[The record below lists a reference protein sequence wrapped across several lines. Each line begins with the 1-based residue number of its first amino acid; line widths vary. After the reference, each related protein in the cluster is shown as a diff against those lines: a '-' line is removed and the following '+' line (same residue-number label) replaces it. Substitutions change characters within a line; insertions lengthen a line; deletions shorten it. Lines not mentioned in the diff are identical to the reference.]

1 MIDFCGVFY
10 YYFMTFVLL
19 IQRWN
24 CTFDINT
31 LNIMGL
37 LRTIAIIL
45 AIYFGLRLLMHWLA
59 PKLFAYAAKKAEA
72 QFREVYGMKQES
84 NGRET
89 DQAGNIIVDKKKQK
103 RNKNSE
109 KVGEYIEF
117 EEIE

>member
-45 AIYFGLRLLMHWLA
+45 AVYFAIRLLLHWLA
-59 PKLFAYAAKKAEA
+59 PKLFGYAAKKAEA
-72 QFREVYGMKQES
+72 HFREAYGPKQEDHA
-84 NGRET
+84 REKEH
-89 DQAGNIIVDKKKQK
+89 AKNIIVDKKYQK
-103 RNKNSE
+103 RKKDPK